1 MQYGAS
7 ADPNTSETFIKASS
21 EAWRR
26 CVALR
31 GRVRLVIEV
40 LQAGVLA
47 GLGLTPLGARFIH
60 GVAPDGSA
68 WKAAAA
74 WLVIAVPLAAAQAP
88 RHRRRAARRGRAH
101 RPPAARGAGA

>member
-1 MQYGAS
+1 MAAMRS
-7 ADPNTSETFIKASS
+7 TARA
-21 EAWRR
+21 
-26 CVALR
+26 
-31 GRVRLVIEV
+31 VRLVIEV

-60 GVAPDGSA
+60 GVAPDGSV

>member
-1 MQYGAS
+1 MAAMRS
-7 ADPNTSETFIKASS
+7 TARA
-21 EAWRR
+21 
-26 CVALR
+26 
-31 GRVRLVIEV
+31 VRLVIEV

-60 GVAPDGSA
+60 GVAPDGSV

-88 RHRRRAARRGRAH
+88 RHRRRAPSRPRSPTASCARCWRMSSGTC
-101 RPPAARGAGA
+101 GMVT